1 MGFEKNFDADGT
13 CRSNGLPVSSA
24 RGGFQAG
31 ADLSGVTFA
40 DANAIVKEDINE
52 VTYEGFRLS
61 LAQEINDN
69 WDALV
74 SVSNQ
79 TIESDGVFF
88 TDPTLGDLEIQRN
101 ILK

>member
-1 MGFEKNFDADGT
+1 MAISIKWLKSRCQLVCSVQTFRT
-13 CRSNGLPVSSA
+13 IRSNGLPVSAA
-24 RGGFQAG
+24 RNGFQAG

-40 DANAIVKEDINE
+40 DANAIVKDDINE

-79 TIESDGVFF
+79 TIESDEYSLQ
-88 TDPTLGDLEIQRN
+88 TLH
-101 ILK
+101 